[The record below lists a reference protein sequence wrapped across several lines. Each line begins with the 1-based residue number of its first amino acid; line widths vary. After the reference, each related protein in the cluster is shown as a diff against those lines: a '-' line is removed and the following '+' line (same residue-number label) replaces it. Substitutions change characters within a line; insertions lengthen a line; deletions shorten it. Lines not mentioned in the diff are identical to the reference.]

1 MFFAA
6 LKKFDK
12 LRKTSFSAK
21 EYDLSSYELFEL
33 VLNKNIKKGRLYFLE
48 FPMNL
53 ILALLSL
60 YSIIKAKI
68 KNIQKVN
75 YFIAFNFG
83 FCN

>member
-1 MFFAA
+1 MFFSA

-12 LRKTSFSAK
+12 LRKTSFNAE

-33 VLNKNIKKGRLYFLE
+33 VLNKNIKKSRLYFLE

-60 YSIIKAKI
+60 Y
-68 KNIQKVN
+68 
-75 YFIAFNFG
+75 
-83 FCN
+83 